1 MRAYELKIGDSGEFG
16 HFIGGIKNVTALN
29 IKFNVNAYSD
39 ALSTSIPNTVEV
51 FNLPLKYFINANDYK
66 GKPIYLSA
74 GFDKSV
80 LALKARYKSIKTGL
94 ILQGTIRNVVPNF
107 SSLTTPSVMFAIMMG
122 SAQQIAGAPS
132 NPIKGKALVIKSSR
146 INKEELTLWMMNFLP
161 PNIRIAFDNSVRNLV
176 LSGNQSKVLT
186 ANNLSEALNKLMGI
200 NLYTYTTGNTIN
212 VQYLKDKQSW
222 NKAGVGLNMST
233 PIKSLSNIKEGSN
246 FITTT
251 IKQKTEIV
259 VDIDEWDIVS
269 MPQVI
274 NSVTLQLTI
283 RLRPDF
289 KIGTKV
295 RLPNKLLKTTLSDSS
310 FGAVMALQGEMK
322 VFLGGIYT
330 VTGVNHTGEYY
341 STNVNSWITS
351 LMLSKLED

>member
-1 MRAYELKIGDSGEFG
+1 MRAYELKIGDQGEYG
-16 HFIGGIKNVTALN
+16 YFIGGIKNVVALN

-39 ALSTSIPNTVEV
+39 ALSSSIPNVVEV
-51 FNLPLKYFINANDYK
+51 FNLPLKYFMNANDYK
-66 GKPIYLSA
+66 GKSIYLSA

-94 ILQGTIRNVVPNF
+94 ILQGTIQNVVPNF
-107 SSLTTPSVMFAIMMG
+107 SSLTTPSVKFATMMG
-122 SAQQIAGAPS
+122 SAQQIAGASS

-161 PNIRIAFDNSVRNLV
+161 PNIRIMFDNSVRNLV

-186 ANNLSEALNKLMGI
+186 ANNLSEALDKLMGI

-222 NKAGVGLNMST
+222 NKAGVGLNMLS
-233 PIKSLSNIKEGSN
+233 PIKSLNTKGSTNFLNID
-246 FITTT
+246 

-259 VDIDEWDIVS
+259 VDIDEWDIVG
-269 MPQVI
+269 MPQVV
-274 NSVTLQLTI
+274 NAKTLQLTI

-289 KIGTKV
+289 KINTRV

-330 VTGVNHTGEYY
+330 VVGVTHTGEYY
-341 STNVNSWITS
+341 STNPDSWITS
-351 LMLSKLED
+351 LMLVKPEG